1 MITGIFRDIA
11 DLLFPRYCPVCG
23 NKLLTDEHILC
34 ERCTLEMPLTH
45 FWTMGRHDMSESIN
59 EKIEKLRARDNASY
73 YEPFCNAC
81 ALYFYK
87 KGYRNISKQ
96 VKYHGRYDIGLH
108 MGRELGLKMAGTEF
122 FSDVDLIVPI
132 PLHWSRKLSR
142 GYNQA
147 EIIAE
152 GLAHTLGVECSCK
165 LLERCR
171 RTKSQARISVNE
183 RAGNVAGVFAMNGR
197 LAEKLLLKG
206 VRHILLIDD
215 VYTTGATL
223 SEAQHCIRQGLHR
236 MDRKLAGS
244 VKISVATLACV
255 GE

>member
-34 ERCTLEMPLTH
+34 ERCTTEMPLTY

-59 EKIEKLRARDNASY
+59 EKIEKLRARDNVSY

-87 KGYRNISKQ
+87 KGYRNISRQ
-96 VKYHGRYDIGLH
+96 VKYHGRYDIGFH
-108 MGRELGLKMAGTEF
+108 MGRELGLKMADTKYSG
-122 FSDVDLIVPI
+122 DIDLVVPV

-147 EIIAE
+147 AIIAE
-152 GLAHTLGVECSCK
+152 GLAGALGVECNCK
-165 LLERCR
+165 LLKRSR
-171 RTKSQARISVNE
+171 RTKSQARIGVNE
-183 RAGNVAGVFAMNGR
+183 RDGNVAGVFAMDCR
-197 LAEKLLLKG
+197 QAEKLLLTG
-206 VRHILLIDD
+206 VRHILLVDD
-215 VYTTGATL
+215 VFTTGATL
-223 SEAQHCIRQGLHR
+223 SEVQHCIRQGLHSI
-236 MDRKLAGS
+236 DKKLAGS